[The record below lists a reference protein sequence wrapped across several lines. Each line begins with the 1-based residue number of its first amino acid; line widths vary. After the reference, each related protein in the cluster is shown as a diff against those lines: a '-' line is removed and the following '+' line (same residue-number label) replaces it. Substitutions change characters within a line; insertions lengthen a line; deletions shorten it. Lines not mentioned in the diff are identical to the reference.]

1 MAQNTIS
8 STSDQSY
15 DFNVTASG
23 IGGILYD
30 FDISLMWK
38 GVDQRFKNADMLL
51 KSIDLS
57 SNHLTGDIPPEME
70 YLIGLISLNLS
81 RNNLTGEITSNI
93 GYLKLLDVLDLSRNH
108 LSGTIP
114 SSLAQIDRLSVLN
127 LSNNQ
132 LYGKIP
138 IGTQLQSFPASSF
151 EGNSYLCGEPLD
163 TKCPGEE
170 PTKSQVSTTNGGDES
185 SIFLEAF
192 YMSMGI
198 GFFTGFVGLVC
209 SILLLPSWRETYSKF
224 LNTLIL
230 KVLKWWKQ

>member
-1 MAQNTIS
+1 
-8 STSDQSY
+8 
-15 DFNVTASG
+15 G
-23 IGGILYD
+23 
-30 FDISLMWK
+30 
-38 GVDQRFKNADMLL
+38 R
-51 KSIDLS
+51 
-57 SNHLTGDIPPEME
+57 
-70 YLIGLISLNLS
+70 
-81 RNNLTGEITSNI
+81 
-93 GYLKLLDVLDLSRNH
+93 
-108 LSGTIP
+108 IP
-114 SSLAQIDRLSVLN
+114 SSLTHIDRLTMLD

-198 GFFTGFVGLVC
+198 GFFTGFVGLAKPT
-209 SILLLPSWRETYSKF
+209 LPNCKSATMHDFTQREALSSSAST
-224 LNTLIL
+224 
-230 KVLKWWKQ
+230 